1 MKLTI
6 KLDKINYGDVAVK
19 LMPLLA
25 QSAGNFHGAVGKTV
39 AAIANL
45 PDSLVRDIFDAI
57 PEDEKNV
64 VIAAYA
70 MEYKDRILSKLNN
83 LSMYHNLG
91 LKLADC
97 LIDQDLTI
105 EAEVSEI
112 DYIAIVDRFLPAIR
126 DKLLR
131 MGGLVVMFRPM
142 IRNSSA
148 EQIVGLLERFVGD
161 NKEAFLASLINQNQQ
176 SLISVIEDAAQK
188 QNICLK
194 INSIFLEV

>member
-6 KLDKINYGDVAVK
+6 KLDAINHGDVAVK

-25 QSAGNFHGAVGKTV
+25 QSAGSFHGAVGKTV
-39 AAIANL
+39 SAIANL
-45 PDSLVRDIFDAI
+45 PDNLIRDIFDAI
-57 PEDEKNV
+57 PENEKNGI
-64 VIAAYA
+64 IAAYA

-83 LSMYHNLG
+83 LSMHHNLG

-105 EAEVSEI
+105 VAEVSEI
-112 DYIAIVDRFLPAIR
+112 DYIAIVDRFLPVIR
-126 DKLLR
+126 DKLLG
-131 MGGLVVMFRPM
+131 MGGLVAMFRPM
-142 IRNSSA
+142 IQNASA
-148 EQIVGLLERFVGD
+148 EQIVGLLDRFVGE

-176 SLISVIEDAAQK
+176 NLISTIEDAAQK

-194 INSIFLEV
+194 INSILLEV

>member
-6 KLDKINYGDVAVK
+6 KLGAINHGDVAVK

-45 PDSLVRDIFDAI
+45 PDNLIRDIFDAI
-57 PEDEKNV
+57 PENEKNGI
-64 VIAAYA
+64 IAAYA

-83 LSMYHNLG
+83 LSMHHNLG

-105 EAEVSEI
+105 VAEVSEI

-126 DKLLR
+126 DKLLG
-131 MGGLVVMFRPM
+131 MGRLVAMFRPM
-142 IRNSSA
+142 IQNASA
-148 EQIVGLLERFVGD
+148 EQTVGLLNRIVGE
-161 NKEAFLASLINQNQQ
+161 NKEAFLVSLINQNQHN
-176 SLISVIEDAAQK
+176 LISTIEDAAEK
-188 QNICLK
+188 QNIRLK
-194 INSIFLEV
+194 INEIILEV